1 MSRRPADRVDRSDT
15 ESVLRAC
22 PIFADLSEPSLAM
35 LVTRSGVHAYDKQRM
50 VFQQGEPG
58 DCMYVVARGSVQLS
72 VREADGGEFVL
83 AVIGPPTAFGD
94 MAVVDGGPRVATAT
108 TREPTDLVR
117 IPRLAVV
124 HLLEAE
130 PTVGAAMLASFVA
143 LVRRADEQV
152 VDLSLRTLPSR
163 VRRHLLALATQG
175 VAAGDLGPDGVLAL
189 DLLVDQSDLA
199 RQVGG
204 SRQQVNRIL
213 SSLEAAGAIQRRGRR
228 IVAVRPAL
236 LTTDG
241 TSAVDSLT

>member
-1 MSRRPADRVDRSDT
+1 MTRRGADQDRIVTDRI
-15 ESVLRAC
+15 LRAC
-22 PIFADLSEPSLAM
+22 PIFAELAEPTMARLSAG
-35 LVTRSGVHAYDKQRM
+35 SGRHAYDKHQI

-72 VREADGGEFVL
+72 VREPDGGEFVL

-108 TREPTDLVR
+108 TREPTDLIR
-117 IPRLAVV
+117 IPRLSVV

-130 PTVGAAMLASFVA
+130 PTVAAAMLASFVA

-163 VRRHLLALATQG
+163 VRRHLLTM
-175 VAAGDLGPDGVLAL
+175 AASDPRTSGLSTDGVLAV
-189 DLLVDQSDLA
+189 DLLIDQSDLA

-213 SSLEAAGAIQRRGRR
+213 ASLEATGAIQRRGRR
-228 IVAVRPAL
+228 IVEVRPVL
-236 LTTDG
+236 LATDG
-241 TSAVDSLT
+241 APGPDTAP

>member
-1 MSRRPADRVDRSDT
+1 MSRRPVDHVARIDT
-15 ESVLRAC
+15 ERVLRAC
-22 PIFADLSEPSLAM
+22 PIFAGLGEPSLAM
-35 LVTRSGVHAYDKQRM
+35 LLARSGLHAYDRQQI

-72 VREADGGEFVL
+72 VRESDGGEFVL

-130 PTVGAAMLASFVA
+130 PTVAAAMLASFVA

-163 VRRHLLALATQG
+163 VRRHLLSMAMHD
-175 VAAGDLGPDGVLAL
+175 AAAEDLGADDVLRV
-189 DLLVDQSDLA
+189 DLLIDQSDLA

-213 SSLEAAGAIQRRGRR
+213 ASLETTGAIQRRGRR
-228 IVAVRPAL
+228 IVAVRPVL
-236 LTTDG
+236 LAADR
-241 TSAVDSLT
+241 TSAVDSLP

>member
-1 MSRRPADRVDRSDT
+1 MARRPSDPVVRIDADRI
-15 ESVLRAC
+15 LRAC
-22 PIFADLSEPSLAM
+22 PIFADLGEPSLAM
-35 LVTRSGVHAYDKQRM
+35 LGARSGLHAYDKQQI

-72 VREADGGEFVL
+72 VREPDGGEFVL

-108 TREPTDLVR
+108 TREATDLVR

-130 PTVGAAMLASFVA
+130 PTVAAAMLTSLVA

-163 VRRHLLALATQG
+163 VRRHLLSMAVHDAVAT
-175 VAAGDLGPDGVLAL
+175 DLGPDGVLVV
-189 DLLVDQSDLA
+189 DLLIDQSDLA

-213 SSLEAAGAIQRRGRR
+213 ASLETTGAIQRRGRR
-228 IVAVRPAL
+228 IVAVRPVL
-236 LTTDG
+236 LAAEGPPSPDL
-241 TSAVDSLT
+241 AP

>member
-1 MSRRPADRVDRSDT
+1 
-15 ESVLRAC
+15 
-22 PIFADLSEPSLAM
+22 
-35 LVTRSGVHAYDKQRM
+35 
-50 VFQQGEPG
+50 
-58 DCMYVVARGSVQLS
+58 MYVVARGSVQLS
-72 VREADGGEFVL
+72 VREPDGGEFVL

-124 HLLEAE
+124 HLLDAE
-130 PTVGAAMLASFVA
+130 PTVAAAMLASLVA

-163 VRRHLLALATQG
+163 VRRHLLSMAMPDA
-175 VAAGDLGPDGVLAL
+175 VAADVGPDGVLEV
-189 DLLVDQSDLA
+189 DLVIDQSDLA

-213 SSLEAAGAIQRRGRR
+213 ASLETTGAIERRGRR
-228 IVAVRPAL
+228 IVAVRPVL
-236 LTTDG
+236 LAAEGPQSRDRRP
-241 TSAVDSLT
+241 